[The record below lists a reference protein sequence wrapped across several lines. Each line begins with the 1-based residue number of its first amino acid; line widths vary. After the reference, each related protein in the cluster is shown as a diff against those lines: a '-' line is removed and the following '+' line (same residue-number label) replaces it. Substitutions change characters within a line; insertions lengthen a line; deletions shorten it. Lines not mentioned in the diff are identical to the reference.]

1 MLAEALLIAEVWVD
15 WDRSVFCDAMGCEG
29 DLQRRPSKSG
39 RKVSSALGY
48 STAAAVVWC
57 CEFCWVGSTSWSAWS
72 CWSSGIRLATARE
85 SEEGV
90 TYLPPRWAC
99 ASDHCVEPSL
109 LRGGSRRLFEVV
121 LFTERL
127 TLSTGDRTTGRREE
141 EKGLEGA
148 FECVRDVWRMFVEC
162 WKVWRGGCVEW
173 WVFRRL
179 QQENKYMRCATAG
192 SGPNNKRT

>member
-1 MLAEALLIAEVWVD
+1 VLAEALLIAEVWVD
-15 WDRSVFCDAMGCEG
+15 WDRSLFCDAMGCEE

-85 SEEGV
+85 FEEGV

-99 ASDHCVEPSL
+99 ASEHCVEPSL
-109 LRGGSRRLFEVV
+109 LRERSRAVV
-121 LFTERL
+121 YGWVFRERL
-127 TLSTGDRTTGRREE
+127 TFLTGDQSKERREE
-141 EKGLEGA
+141 EKGLGGA
-148 FECVRDVWRMFVEC
+148 FECLRDVWRMCAKC
-162 WKVWRGGCVEW
+162 WKVWRGGGGEW
-173 WVFRRL
+173 
-179 QQENKYMRCATAG
+179 
-192 SGPNNKRT
+192 